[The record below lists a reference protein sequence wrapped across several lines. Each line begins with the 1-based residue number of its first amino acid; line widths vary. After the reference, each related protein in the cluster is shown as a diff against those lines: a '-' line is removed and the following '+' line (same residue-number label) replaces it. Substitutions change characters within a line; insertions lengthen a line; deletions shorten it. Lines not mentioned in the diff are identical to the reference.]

1 MSWLTLCT
9 VAALAL
15 ASTGE
20 TQHGQDF
27 RDFRDMFPGLSMKD
41 LRTDRSTMF
50 HIYHLSINNYQ

>member
-27 RDFRDMFPGLSMKD
+27 RDFRDMFPGLSMPD
-41 LRTDRSTMF
+41 LRTDRSTQF
-50 HIYHLSINNYQ
+50 HLH